1 MPGEFEPDGA
11 QLRAFF
17 TSTAFLRAL
26 IGPVYAGRKTCC
38 LNDILHRATA
48 RTYARQIGWRWYVVA
63 PARSELERYVIPVV
77 KPWLKHGGEWTQEKG
92 VWRYALVY
100 ALPGDR
106 PGMRRLLEFDFL
118 GMDDA
123 ADRKRLAAGGASG
136 VWLTDARNLS
146 ETVLEDAIRA
156 AGTFPSP
163 LQGGVA
169 WAGVICSSRMP
180 VPGHWLITRPVEPGG
195 LTLFRQAG
203 GRSDEAEN
211 LRALKARGFSYEEF
225 ARERHPDWV
234 RVNIDA
240 ELGSSA
246 SETAAAETRAAARA
260 SMTRFVEIVA
270 PDIRPAAHHQL
281 LIDKLE
287 KLSRGEIKRLMFFL
301 PPGSAKST
309 YGSVLFPPWYMGN
322 NPANSIIAASHAK
335 ELAERFGR
343 RVRNIVGSPAFND
356 IFGFGLS
363 ADSGAA
369 GRWETARGGEY
380 YAVGVDASVTGRRA
394 DLGIIDD
401 PVKGRAEADSPTV
414 RKHTFDWYKADFW
427 PRLKPGAGI
436 LYIGTRWHDDDL
448 AGRLLEE
455 AKNGGE
461 QWEVV
466 SIPAIAVAGQED
478 PLGRV
483 PGQRLW
489 PEWFTDEMF
498 EIARR
503 DTRNW
508 SALYQQ
514 TPMPESGD
522 FFKSDWIRWYDR
534 PPPREELR
542 TLLQL
547 PLARFRLFDEVDRA
561 APAGG
566 LDPRRQLA
574 KAAGK
579 AEFLQQQIDLA
590 DIAQLARRHRNREAA
605 HIVVAAEPMLDR
617 VGDAKTFRQLDREFG
632 RHWDSLAAATA
643 RQLALDSLGRQ
654 WRRLGFGAQRGNAL
668 PLGDAD
674 QQRVHSNSLPGRIS
688 AIRPRWASWRTTS
701 TAMRPAI
708 AVKSSCSMVRSGR
721 NRHSCASAA
730 AAIKRRAS
738 RLAGSAGSALWL
750 GRG

>member
-38 LNDILHRATA
+38 LHDILHRATA
-48 RTYARQIGWRWYVVA
+48 KTYARQIGWRWYVVA

-92 VWRYALVY
+92 VWRYAVVY

-106 PGMRRLLEFDFL
+106 PGVRRLLEFDFL

-163 LQGGVA
+163 LQGGMA

-180 VPGHWLITRPVEPGG
+180 VPGHWLVTRSVEPGD

-203 GRSDEAEN
+203 GRSDKAEN

-343 RVRNIVGSPAFND
+343 RVRNIVGSGAFND

-522 FFKSDWIRWYDR
+522 FFKSDWIRWYDQ

-542 TLLQL
+542 TYGASDCAVSKDGGDFTVHLIAGVDPADDIYLLDLWRDQTDSSVWVEAQL
-547 PLARFRLFDEVDRA
+547 DLIQLWKPLEWAEEKGQIAKGVGPFIMKRQVERRTYVYRRQFPTVHDKATRAQAIRGRTAMGKVYLPRRAPWATDFVQELLRF
-561 APAGG
+561 PAGTHDDQVDAFG
-566 LDPRRQLA
+566 LFGMMLNRLA
-574 KAAGK
+574 HASKPK
-579 AEFLQQQIDLA
+579 PK
-590 DIAQLARRHRNREAA
+590 
-605 HIVVAAEPMLDR
+605 EPIRCANQMTMDELI
-617 VGDAKTFRQLDREFG
+617 
-632 RHWDSLAAATA
+632 SLAGPGGPYG
-643 RQLALDSLGRQ
+643 RSFSDSYP
-654 WRRLGFGAQRGNAL
+654 QRI
-668 PLGDAD
+668 
-674 QQRVHSNSLPGRIS
+674 Q
-688 AIRPRWASWRTTS
+688 
-701 TAMRPAI
+701 
-708 AVKSSCSMVRSGR
+708 
-721 NRHSCASAA
+721 
-730 AAIKRRAS
+730 
-738 RLAGSAGSALWL
+738 
-750 GRG
+750 